1 MRQEGREERKQ
12 LRSRRRAAK
21 EDVGKSRMR
30 LVESEMASEIET
42 NRNSEDQINSERA
55 GTKMEIVELEKR
67 GKQTERQKRTDQE
80 V

>member
-1 MRQEGREERKQ
+1 
-12 LRSRRRAAK
+12 
-21 EDVGKSRMR
+21 MR

-67 GKQTERQKRTDQE
+67 GKQTERQKRTDQT